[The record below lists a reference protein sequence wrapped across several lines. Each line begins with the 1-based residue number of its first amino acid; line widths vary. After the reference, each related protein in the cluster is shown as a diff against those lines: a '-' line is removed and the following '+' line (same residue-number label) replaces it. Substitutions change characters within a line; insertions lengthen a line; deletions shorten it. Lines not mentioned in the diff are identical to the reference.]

1 MSELEYLEEERKK
14 LWEEITKLKEKF
26 DNSVTSEV
34 NELRDYI
41 DKKTPEAEKEAKQA
55 SRKTSEF
62 KNKSERNKEL
72 TDHYV
77 ADAQKAASTI
87 EAVRSECD
95 RQAAAIKARLD
106 QIGSLKESIDEI
118 TEKSEAIDALFEN
131 QDELSEKISNLAE
144 LSTSSEDSANKI
156 NAIYNSITKRKNEL
170 DTLYYEVFGTEQID
184 DDTGET
190 VKVPGMVQEL
200 ETAFEKTKAEIEG
213 IKKNTALFQSGV
225 EQQLREKIK
234 ETSVEFFENL
244 KNWKEAHENI
254 LVQIQ
259 SLLPAAM
266 TAGLSSAYSE
276 KREAE
281 IAEGKR
287 FNSDFR
293 KSILYLVLCSLI
305 PFVVGMILL
314 YEGKSLEETLLEL
327 PRLTLSIFPLYVP
340 LLWLAYS
347 TSKKIKLSKRLVEEY
362 THKEVLSKT
371 FEGLSRQIDETDGE
385 LSQVLRTKLLYNLLD
400 TSSENPGKLIS
411 DYNNADHPVMDA
423 IEKGA
428 KLGQALDKLSKIPG
442 ASKLADVLERQ
453 RASELLAKE
462 RQIERGF
469 ASKTEHAKQPEE
481 EV

>member
-1 MSELEYLEEERKK
+1 MDELVYLEDERKK
-14 LWEEITKLKEKF
+14 LWKEITSLKEQI
-26 DNSVTSEV
+26 DNGVISEI
-34 NELRDYI
+34 NSLREYV
-41 DKKTPEAEKEAKQA
+41 DKKTPEAEKDARQA

-62 KNKSERNKEL
+62 KNKAERNKEL
-72 TDHYV
+72 TDGYV
-77 ADAQKAASTI
+77 AEVQKAASTI

-95 RQAAAIKARLD
+95 RQVAAIKARLD
-106 QIGSLKESIDEI
+106 QIDSLKDSIDEI
-118 TEKSEAIDALFEN
+118 TEKSETIEALFEN
-131 QDELSEKISNLAE
+131 QDELSQKISNLAE

-156 NAIYNSITKRKNEL
+156 SAIYNNITKRKNEL
-170 DTLYYEVFGTEQID
+170 DTLYYQVFGTEEVD
-184 DDTGET
+184 EDTGET

-200 ETAFEKTKAEIEG
+200 EAAFEKTKADIEG
-213 IKKNTALFQSGV
+213 IKKNTVIFQSEV
-225 EQQLREKIK
+225 KQQLKDKLK
-234 ETSVEFFENL
+234 ENDDEFGKNL
-244 KNWKEAHENI
+244 KGWKESHEYI
-254 LVQIQ
+254 LGQIKA
-259 SLLPAAM
+259 LLPAAM

-276 KREAE
+276 KRVAE
-281 IAEGKR
+281 IAEGKK
-287 FNSDFR
+287 FSSDFR

-305 PFVVGMILL
+305 PFAAGMVLL
-314 YEGKSLEETLLEL
+314 YQGRTLQETLLEL
-327 PRLTLSIFPLYVP
+327 PRLTLSIFPLYAP

-385 LSQVLRTKLLYNLLD
+385 LSQALRTKLLYNLLD

-442 ASKLADVLERQ
+442 VSKLADILERQ

-462 RQIERGF
+462 QQIEKGL
-469 ASKTEHAKQPEE
+469 ASKAERAKQPEE
-481 EV
+481 EA